1 MPIETAALGGAPSI
15 TSVTPTSGPG
25 PAPGAGAAFGDAL
38 SRVVNAVESTT
49 GAANTAIANM
59 LDGKGDVHE
68 AMIAMQRAEM
78 TFELTVQM
86 RNKLVQAYQDIMR
99 MPV

>member
-1 MPIETAALGGAPSI
+1 MAIDTGAIGAAASVAVPGAAAPA
-15 TSVTPTSGPG
+15 GA
-25 PAPGAGAAFGDAL
+25 PAPGFGDAL
-38 SRVVNAVESTT
+38 NRIVNAVETTT
-49 GAANTAIANM
+49 GAANTAIGNM
-59 LDGKGDVHE
+59 LDGSGDVHE

-86 RNKLVQAYQDIMR
+86 RNKLVQAYQEVMR